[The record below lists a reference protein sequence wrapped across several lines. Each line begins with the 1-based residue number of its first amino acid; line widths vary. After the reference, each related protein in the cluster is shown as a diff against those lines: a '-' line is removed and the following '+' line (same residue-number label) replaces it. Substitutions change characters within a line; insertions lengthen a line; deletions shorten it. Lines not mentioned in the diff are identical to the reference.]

1 MIKLLAGFYTL
12 FIVSLV
18 RCSTQ
23 LMALNTH
30 PNQSMNDMSPNEL
43 TTHSY
48 ELCCN
53 EYIAGTPDE
62 VSESFKTWINATL
75 KFLSPNAQI
84 IEIGS
89 AFGRDAKYIESFG
102 FAVERTDATEA
113 FVSLLCQKGYSAHKF
128 NILTDDFTASYDLV
142 FANCVFL
149 HFTPQELRKV
159 FSKIYAALRTD
170 GILSFSLKKGEGK
183 NGQRLS
189 LDNPAIFAI
198 GSWTKSNLCWNQL
211 AS

>member
-62 VSESFKTWINATL
+62 VSES
-75 KFLSPNAQI
+75 
-84 IEIGS
+84 
-89 AFGRDAKYIESFG
+89 FGRDAKYIESFG

-170 GILSFSLKKGEGK
+170 GILSFSLKKGEGEEWTTAK
-183 NGQRLS
+183 LGQPRYFCYWKLDKIQSLLESTGFVIVLS
-189 LDNPAIFAI
+189 AENDLFLQIIAK
-198 GSWTKSNLCWNQL
+198 TKK
-211 AS
+211 